1 MKAIGATGADKEV
14 LNQVFIKHLTKFIEA
29 EEMWQILLNCDKGQ
43 GRDGG
48 TFGGLLGGKVMS
60 HGFKKVGDGNDGHGR
75 LVGSMIFH
83 DISNVH
89 R

>member
-29 EEMWQILLNCDKGQ
+29 EKMWQILLNCDKGQ
-43 GRDGG
+43 GRGH
-48 TFGGLLGGKVMS
+48 KVMS
-60 HGFKKVGDGNDGHGR
+60 HGFKKVGDGNNGHGR
-75 LVGSMIFH
+75 LDGSMIFH
-83 DISNVH
+83 DISNGH

>member
-43 GRDGG
+43 GRGDFWG
-48 TFGGLLGGKVMS
+48 TFGGQTDESWIQKGWGWQQWPWPACW
-60 HGFKKVGDGNDGHGR
+60 
-75 LVGSMIFH
+75 FH
-83 DISNVH
+83 DIP
-89 R
+89 